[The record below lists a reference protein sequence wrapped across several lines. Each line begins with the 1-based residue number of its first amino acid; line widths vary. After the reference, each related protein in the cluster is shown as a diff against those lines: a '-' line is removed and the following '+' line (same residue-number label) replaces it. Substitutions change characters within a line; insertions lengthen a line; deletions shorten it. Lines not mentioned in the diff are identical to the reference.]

1 MNIYAGPDPRF
12 QRMNALA
19 TLPTFNDAVA
29 RANRAFE
36 LPQMQEDAQYLKLQ
50 QSMSGGNAG
59 GGSPRPQKMDPMAG
73 KFLMNTPPAF
83 GGFRAM
89 GGPVMPGKGYM
100 VGEPALNDPTAGPAG
115 MVWNTALKR
124 WVPKKKDAVG
134 GETTWDVKN
143 FGKYNGLTSAGP
155 IGMASQPGPARTGL
169 ADFYENNPDQPP
181 MTPGMTPSA
190 MAPVKDWMSTIVPG
204 FGLVARRATGTEP
217 GKVET
222 PNVPLIVGDKA
233 PDEWADARRAS
244 EEYYNSP
251 YYNSYANP
259 AALPEIM
266 VSPSGAQVVGK
277 NGPEVIVP
285 KEPSYIIP
293 NPANVAAARTMGVP
307 SSIQMG
313 QMAEAPAPPPPLRLA
328 PMPLPPAPMT
338 PSAMAPVKDW
348 MSTIVPGSGPARR
361 AMGQMA
367 EAPAPPPPLRLAAMP
382 LPMPVQM
389 PGQPAEPESS
399 MPPAP
404 MGYQPIGANYKP
416 SQSNLVWTGTGWGRA
431 QPGGIRQS
439 DLRRFMRSP
448 EGVRFQLNQQAETT
462 RTERQDQRSDARDKA
477 VTDAQQQVQQ
487 QAKLDKEAE
496 DAAADARFN
505 NMLDALASAKSI
517 LSPNQRA
524 TLAKIKG
531 VKERQSALEVFMKAN
546 ETEAEQAAKAKADEI
561 TTMPIAGTNTMAI
574 IRNGQL
580 FNTVS
585 GSKAEGAP
593 QARFMDLGDG
603 TGYYADPQG
612 NPIPQEKILRR
623 QDLPGRGVLK
633 NDPGA
638 TLVPAF
644 PEQMQGKPIT
654 TAPITTTRRLPGA
667 RLGDPETTE
676 TLQWKADENNPNGGE
691 WIPLPVAG
699 AAAAVPTW
707 KAWAKSKKG
716 S

>member
-29 RANRAFE
+29 RANRAFA
-36 LPQMQEDAQYLKLQ
+36 LPQMREDAEFMKLQ
-50 QSMSGGNAG
+50 QSMSGGNAE
-59 GGSPRPQKMDPMAG
+59 GGSPRPQEMDPMAG

-124 WVPKKKDAVG
+124 WVPRKKDAVG
-134 GETTWDVKN
+134 GETNWDVKN

-169 ADFYENNPDQPP
+169 ADYYENNPDQPP

-204 FGLVARRATGTEP
+204 SGPMARRALGTPP
-217 GKVET
+217 GMVET

-233 PDEWADARRAS
+233 PAIDEWADARRAS
-244 EEYYNSP
+244 EEYWRSP
-251 YYNSYANP
+251 EALDR

-266 VSPSGAQVVGK
+266 VSPSGAQVVGQ

-399 MPPAP
+399 MLPAP

-477 VTDAQQQVQQ
+477 VTDAQQQAQQ

-505 NMLDALASAKSI
+505 SMLDALASAKSI

-531 VKERQSALEVFMKAN
+531 VKERQSALEVFMRAN
-546 ETEAEQAAKAKADEI
+546 ETEAQQAAKAKADEI

-574 IRNGQL
+574 MRNGQL

-593 QARFMDLGDG
+593 QARFIDLGDG

-623 QDLPGRGVLK
+623 QDLPGRGVLQ

-644 PEQMQGKPIT
+644 PKQMSPEIETVYSAGSLPRSMMWDPAKGSMVEVPIAT
-654 TAPITTTRRLPGA
+654 TAPATPRAKIKTIT
-667 RLGDPETTE
+667 
-676 TLQWKADENNPNGGE
+676 
-691 WIPLPVAG
+691 PV
-699 AAAAVPTW
+699 P
-707 KAWAKSKKG
+707 
-716 S
+716 